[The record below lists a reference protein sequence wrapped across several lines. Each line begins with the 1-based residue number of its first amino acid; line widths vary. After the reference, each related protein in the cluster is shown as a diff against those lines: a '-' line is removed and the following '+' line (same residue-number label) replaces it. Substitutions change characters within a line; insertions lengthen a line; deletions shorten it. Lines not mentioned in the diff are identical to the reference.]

1 MGSAVAVGCALAAA
15 GCFAVST
22 SLQHH
27 SAEAA
32 PSGVTTSRGLVA
44 HLVRRPLWLLGMATG
59 AVGFLL
65 HALAVHR
72 GALVVVQPLVVSGF
86 VLALPVRAALDR
98 RVPPARV
105 VAWAVATAAG
115 IATFVVVAQPT
126 TEETAPDRRTAVV
139 LLAVGV
145 LAGALATRVGTR
157 LGRSRAAAVVR
168 GSAAGTLFGL
178 GAGLLKLSVA
188 TLSDRGIAALAL
200 DWAPWALLTV
210 SLWAL
215 ALNQS
220 AYQAAPL
227 SVSMPVLNVVN
238 PAVAVLFGIVV
249 FAERPAHD
257 PVSLLVE
264 VASLGVMA
272 LGAQRL
278 ARAEPVPARPAG
290 AATVAQ

>member
-1 MGSAVAVGCALAAA
+1 MGSGVAVVSALAAA

-22 SLQHH
+22 SLQHR

-32 PSGVTTSRGLVA
+32 PSGVTTSRRLVA
-44 HLVRRPLWLLGMATG
+44 HLARRPMWLLGMATG

-98 RVPPARV
+98 RVPTARLI
-105 VAWAVATAAG
+105 AWAVATAAG
-115 IATFVVVAQPT
+115 IATFVIVAQPT
-126 TEETAPDRRTAVV
+126 TEETAPDRRTAGA
-139 LLAVGV
+139 LLAAGV
-145 LAGALATRVGTR
+145 LVGALASRTGRR
-157 LGRSRAAAVVR
+157 LGLSRAAAVVH
-168 GSAAGTLFGL
+168 GGAAGMLFGL

-188 TLSDRGIAALAL
+188 TLTERGVAALVL
-200 DWAPWALLTV
+200 DWAPWALLVV

-257 PVSLLVE
+257 PVSVLVE
-264 VASLGVMA
+264 LASLGVMA
-272 LGAQRL
+272 LGARRL
-278 ARAEPVPARPAG
+278 ARAESIPARPG
-290 AATVAQ
+290 SPGWLP

>member
-1 MGSAVAVGCALAAA
+1 VSGAVAVASALAAA

-22 SLQHH
+22 SLQHR
-27 SAEAA
+27 SAESV
-32 PSGVTTSRGLVA
+32 PSGVTTSRRLVA

-59 AVGFLL
+59 GIGFLL

-98 RVPPARV
+98 RVPAARV

-126 TEETAPDRRTAVV
+126 SAETAPHRRTAVA
-139 LLAVGV
+139 LLMVGVVVGV
-145 LAGALATRVGTR
+145 LASRVGVR
-157 LGRSRAAAVVR
+157 LGRSRTAAVVH
-168 GSAAGTLFGL
+168 GSAAGALFGL
-178 GAGLLKLSVA
+178 GAGLLKLSVG
-188 TLSDRGIAALAL
+188 TLSDRGVAALAL
-200 DWAPWALLTV
+200 DWAPWALLAV

-238 PAVAVLFGIVV
+238 PVVAVLFGVVV

-264 VASLGVMA
+264 VTSLGVMA
-272 LGAQRL
+272 LGARRL
-278 ARAEPVPARPAG
+278 AQAEATPARTAG
-290 AATVAQ
+290 TRLRP